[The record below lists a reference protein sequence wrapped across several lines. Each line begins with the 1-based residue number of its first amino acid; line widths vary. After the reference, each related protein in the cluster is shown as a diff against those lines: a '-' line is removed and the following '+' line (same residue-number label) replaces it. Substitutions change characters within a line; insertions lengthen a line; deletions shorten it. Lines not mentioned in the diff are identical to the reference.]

1 VPTHAAGGVLWR
13 PHAEDATKVRIALIH
28 RPRYDDWTL
37 PKGKRKPGEPSLST
51 AMRETAE
58 ETGHTGKAQRRLATM
73 CYRAAGTVKEVD
85 YWSMRAGDGRFTP
98 SEEVDQLRWRSPGKA
113 LRRLTY
119 AADRDLLEE
128 FLEAPRP
135 TSVVVLARHASAG
148 KRSEWKRADVLRPL
162 DPSGRRDA
170 RAVAA
175 LIAAFGPEAV
185 YSADLVR
192 CRQSASEVGA
202 ALGLPVTDL
211 PELSDAGY
219 LAHPNAAAAVFR
231 ELAAKHLASYVCSQ
245 GDAIPGLLSDLGV
258 TKDVETAKGDFWAV
272 GMDGSEVLFADY
284 YRRPED

>member
-13 PHAEDATKVRIALIH
+13 PHVEDTAKIRIALIH

-37 PKGKRKPGEPSLST
+37 PKGKSKPGEPSLLT

-58 ETGHTGKAQRRLATM
+58 ETGHTAKAQRRLATM
-73 CYRAAGTVKEVD
+73 RYRVGGTVKEVD
-85 YWSMRAGDGRFTP
+85 YWSMRTGTGRFTP
-98 SEEVDQLRWRSPGKA
+98 SEEVDQLRWRAPGKA

-119 AADRDLLEE
+119 AADRDLLQE
-128 FLEAPRP
+128 FLDAPRP
-135 TSVVVLARHASAG
+135 TSVVVLARHATAG
-148 KRSEWKRADVLRPL
+148 RRSEWNRADELRPL
-162 DPSGRRDA
+162 DPAGRRDA

-175 LIAAFGPEAV
+175 LITAFGPEAV

-202 ALGLPVTDL
+202 AVGLPVIDL

-219 LAHPNAAAAVFR
+219 FAQPNVAAAVFR
-231 ELAAKHLASYVCSQ
+231 ELAAKHPASYVCSQ
-245 GDAIPGLLSDLGV
+245 GDAIPGLLKDLGV
-258 TKDVETAKGDFWAV
+258 TKDVETPKGDFWAV
-272 GMDGSEVLFADY
+272 GMDGAEVLFADY